1 MIVVVW
7 LVTGI
12 IKDEFPMVIMAQQL
26 TLWQMMTFVGELI
39 MKVVTRLGIFYLLI
53 GMADYFYQRYEYIKG
68 LKMSKKEIK
77 DEYKRLEGDP
87 TVKQRQREAQRQ
99 MAQGR
104 QMGAVPGADVVVTNP
119 IHLAIAIVYKANQ
132 MKAPKVLAKGER
144 LMAEEIKRIARE
156 NNIPIIENKPL
167 AQALFKLTE
176 AGKEVPPQY
185 YKAVAEILAFVYNLK
200 KKKKYR
206 Y

>member
-1 MIVVVW
+1 MVVVVW
-7 LVTGI
+7 LVSGI

-87 TVKQRQREAQRQ
+87 TVKQRQRDAQRQ